1 MTPLSVLIAI
11 AIFALLVA
19 GLMHEARALER
30 AEADEP
36 AASEAP

>member
-1 MTPLSVLIAI
+1 MTIATVLIAI

-30 AEADEP
+30 AD
-36 AASEAP
+36 SDQ